1 MSETVHAVGF
11 LNLVAFVALGLISF
25 RGWLARRDPATGWAA
40 ASFGVLGAVVLL
52 ARVVPQHPHG
62 FLEGA
67 LLRFEIVLLV
77 VFPYFLFRFTNAFGP
92 PSRRLFAGVSVRPSR
107 SRSGRSRSRASRRRA
122 SRGSAAFTAYLVVF
136 VVHWTILSIASA
148 VAADSRRAKAA
159 ERRALADAD
168 ARGRGGNDHA
178 RDHPGG
184 GEQRRRLAGRARPGG
199 ARLRQRGSRSGS
211 GSRRRRCSAWPG
223 AAPSRNGCSARS
235 AS

>member
-11 LNLVAFVALGLISF
+11 LNLVAFVALGVISL

-40 ASFGVLGAVVLL
+40 ATFGVLGAVVLL

-62 FLEGA
+62 LLEGA
-67 LLRFEIVLLV
+67 LLRFLIVLLV

-92 PSRRLFAGVSVRPSR
+92 PSRRLFAGVSVMTVALSIWTFALPDIPQAGEPR
-107 SRSGRSRSRASRRRA
+107 SARVHRLSRRLR
-122 SRGSAAFTAYLVVF
+122 RPLDDP
-136 VVHWTILSIASA
+136 LDRERLP
-148 VAADSRRAKAA
+148 ADPRRPRAA

-168 ARGRGGNDHA
+168 ARGRGGDDHP

-184 GEQRRRLAGRARPGG
+184 GEQRPRLGGRARPGL
-199 ARLRQRGSRSGS
+199 AR
-211 GSRRRRCSAWPG
+211 
-223 AAPSRNGCSARS
+223 